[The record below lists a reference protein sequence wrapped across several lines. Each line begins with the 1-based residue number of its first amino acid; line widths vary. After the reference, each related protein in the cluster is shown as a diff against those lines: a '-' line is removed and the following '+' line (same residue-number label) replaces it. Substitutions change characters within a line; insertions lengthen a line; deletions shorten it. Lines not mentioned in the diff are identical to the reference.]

1 MTDYKTI
8 RGKKVKFFTSDLSGG
23 EAEGQLFFQ
32 DTAREMKVAVASA
45 AWSSGSPVNSG
56 RHNCASGSTPRDAG
70 IIFGGFV
77 SPASS
82 ALTEEYNGSG
92 WTEDGN
98 LNTARQQFPGFG
110 TQTAAVGAGGYV
122 NGSGDVANVEEYNG

>member
-8 RGKKVKFFTSDLSGG
+8 RGKKVKFFTSDLSNAQ
-23 EAEGQLFFQ
+23 AEGQLFFQ
-32 DTAREMKVAVASA
+32 DTAREMKIAVASA
-45 AWSSGSPVNSG
+45 AWSSGSSVTSG

-70 IIFGGFV
+70 IIFGGFL

-92 WTEDGN
+92 WAAGGN

-110 TQTAAVGAGGYV
+110 T
-122 NGSGDVANVEEYNG
+122 

>member
-45 AWSSGSPVNSG
+45 AWSSGAPVLNV
-56 RHNCASGSTPRDAG
+56 RHYCAS
-70 IIFGGFV
+70 V
-77 SPASS
+77 
-82 ALTEEYNGSG
+82 
-92 WTEDGN
+92 
-98 LNTARQQFPGFG
+98 
-110 TQTAAVGAGGYV
+110 
-122 NGSGDVANVEEYNG
+122 

>member
-70 IIFGGFV
+70 IIFGGFL

-82 ALTEEYNGSG
+82 SLTEEYNGSG

-98 LNTARQQFPGFG
+98 LNTARQQFP
-110 TQTAAVGAGGYV
+110 
-122 NGSGDVANVEEYNG
+122 